1 VRVLNDRY
9 QLDEVIGHGATATV
23 WRGWDLRLER
33 SVAVKILDRP
43 GLDGESGPGR
53 RFADEARMLARLSH
67 PNIVA
72 VYDDGVQ
79 DGVAYFVM
87 ELVNGLSVVSR
98 LSAGPLPP
106 GEAAAIA
113 VQVCDALTAAH
124 AAGVIHRDV
133 KPGNIL
139 VTVDG
144 TVKVCDFG
152 IARLEHATSIT
163 TANVALGTSKYMAP
177 EQVEGLPVDGRT
189 DLYALGCVL
198 FTMLTG
204 APPFLG
210 DSPMSVAYQHLH
222 NDPPTLRSRRVDV
235 PEGLNDLV
243 ARMLSKD
250 PAARPDTAAQVRAEL
265 AAWAKPPIAI
275 RPPAAA
281 EPIIGP
287 SRRQRL
293 SRAGIATA
301 AVAVVLP
308 VIFFA
313 TQMSGKRSPSA
324 VPPVASTST
333 STVAAAVPSP
343 IIPSVSPSPTPL
355 ATRQPSPRSTRS
367 SSPTPA
373 VPWTP
378 LGEAIALRA
387 TVEDLLE
394 AGEINQHD
402 ADDLDHMLLDL
413 ATSILNGKTGGIL
426 DRTAALQKKIDQLLD
441 DGKIS
446 AAGHDVIAAGL
457 ARIAASPSPQ

>member
-33 SVAVKILDRP
+33 SVAVKMLDGP
-43 GLDGESGPGR
+43 GLDGESGLKR
-53 RFADEARMLARLSH
+53 RFVDEARMLARLSH

-87 ELVNGLSVVSR
+87 ELVNGFSVASR
-98 LSAGPLPP
+98 LAAGPLPP

-113 VQVCDALTAAH
+113 AQVCDALTAAH

-139 VTVDG
+139 VTAGG

-152 IARLEHATSIT
+152 IARLEYATSIT
-163 TANVALGTSKYMAP
+163 TANVAIGTSRYMAP

-198 FTMLTG
+198 FAMLTG

-222 NDPPTLRSRRVDV
+222 NDPPTLRSRRTDV

-265 AAWAKPPIAI
+265 APWAKPPIAV

-281 EPIIGP
+281 ESITAP
-287 SRRQRL
+287 SRRRRL

-313 TQMSGKRSPSA
+313 TQMSSKRSPSA
-324 VPPVASTST
+324 VPPVASTPT

-343 IIPSVSPSPTPL
+343 IIPSATPSPTPL
-355 ATRQPSPRSTRS
+355 ATRQPSPRPTRS
-367 SSPTPA
+367 SSPSPA

-387 TVEDLLE
+387 TVEDLVE
-394 AGEINQHD
+394 VGEINQHD
-402 ADDLDHMLLDL
+402 ADDLDHQLLDL
-413 ATSILNGKTGGIL
+413 ATSILNGKTREIL

-457 ARIAASPSPQ
+457 ARIAASPSAQ